1 MRPRREGMRKLVVIA
16 VLAGALGFGAVACT
30 PPWEGSI
37 RDLEDAE
44 VRDADVTVYNNINR
58 HPNIARVC
66 TDGVAWVTTSREFD
80 SLERMEDWD
89 ELCPNRSDIVAER

>member
-1 MRPRREGMRKLVVIA
+1 MKKLVLAA
-16 VLAGALGFGAVACT
+16 VAVASLGLGTSACT

-44 VRDADVTVYNNINR
+44 VRDADVVVYNNINR

-66 TDGVAWVTTSREFD
+66 TDGVAWVTTSRDFD
-80 SLERMEDWD
+80 SLERMEEWD
-89 ELCPNRSDIVAER
+89 ELCPDESDVVAR

>member
-1 MRPRREGMRKLVVIA
+1 MRRLVVSV
-16 VLAGALGFGAVACT
+16 VLVASLVFGAAACT

-37 RDLEDAE
+37 RDLEKAE

-66 TDGVAWVTTSREFD
+66 TDGVAWVTTSRDFD
-80 SLERMEDWD
+80 ALERMEEWD
-89 ELCPNRSDIVAER
+89 ELCPNRSDVVER